1 MSKPVKNL
9 ITKAYTEKF
18 GASSGAVLIGMRGTP
33 SNDNN
38 KFRAALAA
46 RNVRAT
52 VVKNS
57 LARKSFTGTP
67 LAPLCDMMTGPTAL
81 VYGGETVVD
90 VARALIDIVKD
101 FKTIELKGAVME
113 GMVFGTAEIDRL
125 SKFPTR
131 IEALGNLAGQAM
143 GPARKLASAVRG
155 PGGRVAGILK
165 AIQEKLEKGETI
177 AKVG

>member
-18 GASSGAVLIGMRGTP
+18 GASAGAVLIGMRGIP

-57 LARKSFTGTP
+57 LARKAFGGTP
-67 LAPLCDMMTGPTAL
+67 LEPLCGLMTGPSAL

-90 VARALIDIVKD
+90 VARALVDIAKE
-101 FKTIELKGAVME
+101 FKTIEFKGAVME
-113 GMVFGTAEIDRL
+113 GMVFGAREIDRL

-131 IEALGNLAGQAM
+131 MEALGNVAGQTL
-143 GPARKLASAVRG
+143 GPARKLASSVLG

-165 AIQEKLEKGETI
+165 AVQDKLEKGEAI
-177 AKVG
+177 AKAG